1 MTLILPEFVRV
12 APRPPVAAALWQRQD
27 VRDALADRDVAKLY
41 RILQRLGMSQRRIAA
56 ATGQSQSEISEIL
69 AGRRVQAYDV
79 LSRICDGL
87 GAPRGLMGLGIC
99 DCSRD
104 AQPGHLLAAQGRPHQ
119 MAAPSRPSRPVRA
132 QP

>member
-56 ATGQSQSEISEIL
+56 ATGQAQSEISEIL

-87 GAPRGLMGLGIC
+87 GAPRGLMGLGVC
-99 DCSRD
+99 DCSRH
-104 AQPGHLLAAQGRPHQ
+104 AEPGHHPPAEGR
-119 MAAPSRPSRPVRA
+119 
-132 QP
+132 